1 VSRFVSKDATR
12 PVDLGP
18 CQCPGT
24 PHERDELRIRA
35 RLSYLEIAAVSN
47 GNSPGEVAETFTTGI
62 PPFDGKPV
70 LASWNLRDESG
81 DVALDADALTSLEA
95 ATLTLIVNA
104 VSEVIEASGPA
115 LLEEQSKNGSGA
127 HSANGSRASAS
138 LNRQQRR
145 AAARTS

>member
-1 VSRFVSKDATR
+1 VSRFVNKDATQ

-18 CQCPGT
+18 CQCPNK
-24 PHERDELRIRA
+24 PHESDELRIRS

-47 GNSPGEVAETFTTGI
+47 GNSPGEVAETFTTGA

-81 DVALDADALTSLEA
+81 DVELNADALTGLDSM
-95 ATLTLIVNA
+95 TLTLIVDA
-104 VSEVIEASGPA
+104 VSDVIEASGPPR
-115 LLEEQSKNGSGA
+115 EEQSKNGSGA

-145 AAARTS
+145 AAARTP